1 MPKKKKHKQPVGRQ
15 SSLTPEL
22 QELVCQAI
30 RSGNTA
36 RTSVAFAGIP
46 EKTFYYWLERG
57 REGGKDNDRYV
68 QFMQAVEKARADAVV
83 RNVDIIQQKARE
95 TWQAAAWWLERRHPQ
110 DWARTEKTQLT
121 GADGSSVEIKVNLVE
136 PIHQG
141 SNGNGSNGNGHT

>member
-1 MPKKKKHKQPVGRQ
+1 MPKKKTHKRPVGRQ
-15 SSLTPEL
+15 TSLTPEM
-22 QELVCQAI
+22 QALVCQAI

-57 REGGKDNDRYV
+57 REGGKANERYV

-83 RNVDIIQQKARE
+83 RNVAIIQKKASE
-95 TWQAAAWWLERRHPQ
+95 TWQAAAWWLERRHPK

-136 PIHQG
+136 PIQG
-141 SNGNGSNGNGHT
+141 SNGSNGNGHT